1 MPVNKGLR
9 LTMRALTPETCPFC
23 HPQDRKRLLESDL
36 SYVIFDAYPVNPGH
50 LLIIPRRHVSD
61 FFDLYQDEVEDLM
74 RLLWRAKE
82 HIARE
87 YHPDGFNVGINVNT
101 AAGQTIPHVHIH
113 LIPRNRGDV
122 EDPTGGVRG
131 VIPWK
136 SKY

>member
-1 MPVNKGLR
+1 
-9 LTMRALTPETCPFC
+9 MRALTPEECPFC
-23 HPQDRKRLLESDL
+23 QLGNRKCVIESNL
-36 SYVIFDAYPVNPGH
+36 SYAVFDAFPVNPGH
-50 LLIIPRRHVSD
+50 LLVIPRRHVSN
-61 FFDLYQDEVEDLM
+61 FFDLHQDEVEDLM

-82 HIARE
+82 YLAKE

-101 AAGQTIPHVHIH
+101 AAGQTIPHVYIH
-113 LIPRNRGDV
+113 LIPRNTGDV